1 MIVVIGEALIDL
13 IESKQHSGSYQAVV
27 GGANANVAIAL
38 ARAGTPQQLLARISS
53 DSFGQ
58 QIRTRLEDN
67 GVGLDYA
74 INAQEPTSL
83 AIASIGA
90 SGGAKYSFYVEG
102 TADWNFTPQELPTAS
117 TLAGIDAR
125 ALQFGC
131 LTMAIGPGNKI
142 VESWAN
148 DFFQAKSLTLSHDIN
163 VRPALG
169 FEAELERQRVERIN
183 SNSHLVKASDDDINW
198 LYGLESGSSVDE
210 IVWGWIGGSEQIVF
224 VTRGAEGVSIYRKDR
239 VRLDVP
245 SRQVQVVDTVG
256 SGDTFCAHLL
266 TGLLGID
273 ALGCNPDQRLATVTN
288 EQLVAI
294 SRIAAIA
301 ASMACEKTGAEPPT
315 KQELAAVI
323 SAIA

>member
-58 QIRTRLEDN
+58 KIRTRLEEN

-74 INAQEPTSL
+74 INAPEPTSL

-90 SGGAKYSFYVEG
+90 TGGAKYSFYVEG
-102 TADWNFTPQELPTAS
+102 TADWNFTTQELPTAS

-131 LTMAIGPGNKI
+131 LTMAIGPGNKV
-142 VESWAN
+142 VESWAS
-148 DFFQAKSLTLSHDIN
+148 DFFEAKSLTLSHDIN

-183 SNSHLVKASDDDINW
+183 SISHLVKASDDDINW

-239 VRLDVP
+239 VRLDVS

-266 TGLLGID
+266 TGLLEID
-273 ALGCNPDQRLATVTN
+273 ALGCNPDQRLASVTN
-288 EQLVAI
+288 EQLIAI
-294 SRIAAIA
+294 SRVAAIA

-323 SAIA
+323 SDIA